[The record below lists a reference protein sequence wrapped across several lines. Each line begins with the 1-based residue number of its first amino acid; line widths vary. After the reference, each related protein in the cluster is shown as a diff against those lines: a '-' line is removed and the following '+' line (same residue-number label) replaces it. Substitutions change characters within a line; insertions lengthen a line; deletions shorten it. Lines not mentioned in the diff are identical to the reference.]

1 MIDWL
6 TQLEGFKFVTT
17 LALVFEKVKSEDK
30 AKYDTFFS
38 ISKAGI
44 VINES
49 DIDDVFQ
56 LIYTTV
62 IQNMRK
68 SLGKRSGLIID
79 SIIDNTISIS
89 KYNL

>member
-1 MIDWL
+1 MINSIGRL
-6 TQLEGFKFVTT
+6 QICNNISFSV
-17 LALVFEKVKSEDK
+17 EKVKSEDK

>member
-1 MIDWL
+1 M
-6 TQLEGFKFVTT
+6 
-17 LALVFEKVKSEDK
+17 FEKVKSEDK